1 MSELL
6 NLPDLALERVLLYVG
21 VESLLRN
28 VVRVNKYM
36 YNFIHSHPHV
46 LQHYFFLGVNE
57 VPIFQDP
64 AQIEKILK
72 HARIFHCFELPYM
85 TCTFDKSTEFM
96 NHCMNKYFVQSA
108 IYINNLEWLDLS
120 GTQISKLSFLKHL
133 YNLDTLVLDSC
144 QKIDVKEFEN
154 LKFCNQLSNL
164 NAGFTN
170 LDGETLVK
178 VIKPPIVHID
188 ISGIMLD
195 LDHVKGLLK
204 VCHSTLL
211 TVHCGINN
219 SVSKEQFEDVN
230 RQYRDVCF
238 SFSPPRYDFYW

>member
-6 NLPDLALERVLLYVG
+6 NLPDLTLERVLLYVG

-96 NHCMNKYFVQSA
+96 DHCMNKYFVQSA
-108 IYINNLEWLDLS
+108 IYNNNLEWLDLS

-144 QKIDVKEFEN
+144 QKI
-154 LKFCNQLSNL
+154 
-164 NAGFTN
+164 
-170 LDGETLVK
+170 
-178 VIKPPIVHID
+178 
-188 ISGIMLD
+188 
-195 LDHVKGLLK
+195 
-204 VCHSTLL
+204 
-211 TVHCGINN
+211 
-219 SVSKEQFEDVN
+219 
-230 RQYRDVCF
+230 
-238 SFSPPRYDFYW
+238 